1 MSFAPKHYLI
11 SIVTS
16 VNNILSK
23 NKKPT
28 QEFKNRT
35 CSPEIYAH
43 LPSPCPLRLL
53 SSLSLSSWLYDNS
66 DYKLFKERASI
77 LRGLKS
83 IIANLEHFIKGLF
96 INKALLQHE
105 SDLSVMTLASIQHI
119 PCAMVQLTV
128 LGRMR
133 GVMQPLT
140 LGFNVSKSRYMFISF
155 KG

>member
-35 CSPEIYAH
+35 CSPEIYA
-43 LPSPCPLRLL
+43 LPSPCTLLLL
-53 SSLSLSSWLYDNS
+53 SSLSLSSWLSDNS
-66 DYKLFKERASI
+66 DYKLFKAGASI

-119 PCAMVQLTV
+119 PCTMVQLTV

-133 GVMQPLT
+133 GVMQPLI